1 MKFRKTY
8 WINVFVIVLFLI
20 VGSMRV
26 NPVITINPQPYWTF
40 LFLLFV
46 CLAPILSNRAIR
58 KQNSGRLNTVALVL
72 SGLNI
77 LFGFYFIVTGSALI
91 TFFVYI
97 LPASLS
103 ILALLS
109 IKNKQNFFIDLRLFL
124 VSFFR

>member
-1 MKFRKTY
+1 
-8 WINVFVIVLFLI
+8 
-20 VGSMRV
+20 MRV
-26 NPVITINPQPYWTF
+26 NPVITINPEPYWTY

-91 TFFVYI
+91 TFFTYI
-97 LPASLS
+97 LPASFS

-109 IKNKQNFFIDLRLFL
+109 IKYNQNFFIDLRLFL